1 MIFVDRVLADLGAP
15 AAYCA
20 KAKADMEAMI
30 GHGFFEHIQLEWFVG
45 LLGEQGLLP

>member
-1 MIFVDRVLADLGAP
+1 
-15 AAYCA
+15 
-20 KAKADMEAMI
+20 MI